1 MPHVSIKMYPG
12 RTDEQKKALT
22 NRIVRAMEETIGTDA
37 KSISVSF
44 EEIAPEEWDE
54 AVVKPDIAGKRNFFL
69 NHRNTNQNIL
79 HNRERVWM

>member
-12 RTDEQKKALT
+12 RTAEQKKALSD
-22 NRIVRAMEETIGTDA
+22 RIVRAMEETIGADS

-54 AVVKPDIAGKRNFFL
+54 AVVKPDIAGKKEFL
-69 NHRNTNQNIL
+69 FKPPEYKSKYLTG
-79 HNRERVWM
+79 